1 MIVIHYC
8 KRHWVDCASNGS
20 EVWLGCML
28 GDEDDARAGCCMTE
42 LLSAQG
48 LEMNAVGFDA
58 RPTLTDFRG
67 IVRVSESR

>member
-1 MIVIHYC
+1 
-8 KRHWVDCASNGS
+8 
-20 EVWLGCML
+20 ML

-67 IVRVSESR
+67 IGWVSESR

>member
-1 MIVIHYC
+1 
-8 KRHWVDCASNGS
+8 
-20 EVWLGCML
+20 ML
-28 GDEDDARAGCCMTE
+28 GDEDDARTGCCMTE

-67 IVRVSESR
+67 TGWFGESLV